1 MPSATEKIN
10 MKNSYQKILTPIYVF
25 NIVFQAILSLVSPIA
40 IMLLLAWLLVSKLSV
55 GSWIYVVLIMLG
67 VFAGLYSMVT
77 FIIRACHALEAI
89 EKQNK
94 EKRRKKALN
103 ESE

>member
-1 MPSATEKIN
+1 

-40 IMLLLAWLLVSKLSV
+40 IMLLLAWLLVTKLSV
-55 GSWIYVVLIMLG
+55 GTWIYVVLIMLG
-67 VFAGLYSMVT
+67 VFSGLYSMVV
-77 FIIRACHALEAI
+77 FVIRACRALEAI

-94 EKRRKKALN
+94 DKRRKKALN
-103 ESE
+103 GSE